1 VTDLDTPLTPPPISQ
16 LHLAEVGTCDACLRS
31 GRQRLNVGLALAVTL
46 PGAYVGLALLTGLPH
61 PELTPPLEVLVFG
74 LAVVGAAF
82 LLSWAAE
89 LAALEI
95 SAGLAIA
102 VLALVAVLP
111 EYAVDFVFAWR
122 GGNAVQA
129 NGTCEQGDQNP
140 CSLALANMTGANR
153 LLIGIGWALVVLL
166 AWSRLRR
173 QGRPGG
179 GVQLPRSSAVEV
191 TYLALATLYSLT
203 LPLKR
208 TITLVDMVVLVAIFV
223 AYTLRIAKAAPEE
236 PNLVGPSAWLATLA
250 PRRRRATYLSFFGF
264 AAVVILLSA
273 EHFAD
278 GLVQTGDALGI
289 SPFFLVQWLAP
300 LASEAPELLVAGL
313 YAWHLNTTNG
323 LSTLVSSKVNQWTL
337 LVGTLPLVF
346 TVASGTATGLP
357 VGAAQ
362 REELLLTAA
371 QSLFAV
377 AVLVNLEISV
387 REAAALSGLF
397 LTQFAIAALV
407 PGSTELVVLGI
418 AYLALAAVLLLRGR
432 RRIGPLLRDGLLT
445 PYPQLQDRRAGP
457 WAGGHR
463 APPGRERPEASP

>member
-1 VTDLDTPLTPPPISQ
+1 MDLPRTPPTLSQ
-16 LHLAEVGTCDACLRS
+16 VHLAEVGTCDACLSSR
-31 GRQRLNVGLALAVTL
+31 RQRLNVGLALGITL
-46 PGAYVGLALLTGLPH
+46 PGAYLGLALFAGLPH
-61 PELTPPLEVLVFG
+61 PELTPPLEALVFG

-82 LLSWAAE
+82 VLSWAAE

-95 SAGLAIA
+95 SAGLAIS

-122 GGNAVQA
+122 GGNTVQA
-129 NGTCEQGDQNP
+129 NGTCQQDGQDP

-166 AWSRLRR
+166 AWFRFRR
-173 QGRPGG
+173 QGRPRG
-179 GVQLPRSSAVEV
+179 GVRLPRSSAVEV

-208 TITLVDMVVLVAIFV
+208 TVTLVDLVVLVAIFV
-223 AYTLRIAKAAPEE
+223 AYTLRVSKAPPTE
-236 PNLVGPSAWLATLA
+236 PNLVGPSAWLATLPA
-250 PRRRRATYLSFFGF
+250 RRRATYLSFFAF

-278 GLVQTGDALGI
+278 GLVQSGEQLGI
-289 SPFFLVQWLAP
+289 SPFFLVQWVAP

-313 YAWHLNTTNG
+313 YAWHLNTTSG

-346 TVASGTATGLP
+346 AVASGTATGLP
-357 VGAAQ
+357 VGPAQ

-397 LTQFAIAALV
+397 LVQFALAALV
-407 PGSTELVVLGI
+407 PGATELV
-418 AYLALAAVLLLRGR
+418 ALAVTYLVLAAALLLRAR
-432 RRIGPLLRDGLLT
+432 HLLGPLLRDGLRT
-445 PYPQLQDRRAGP
+445 PY
-457 WAGGHR
+457 HR
-463 APPGRERPEASP
+463 LTDQPEAAARTGAHRPAGKERREGPS

>member
-1 VTDLDTPLTPPPISQ
+1 MELPRTPPTLSQ
-16 LHLAEVGTCDACLRS
+16 VHLAEVGTCDACLRS
-31 GRQRLNVGLALAVTL
+31 GRQRLNVGLALGVTL
-46 PGAYVGLALLTGLPH
+46 PGAYLGLALLVGLPH
-61 PELTPPLEVLVFG
+61 PELTPPLEALVFG

-82 LLSWAAE
+82 VLSWAAE

-95 SAGLAIA
+95 SAGLAIS

-122 GGNAVQA
+122 GGNTVQA
-129 NGTCEQGDQNP
+129 NGTCVDGEQNP

-166 AWSRLRR
+166 AWFRFRS
-173 QGRPGG
+173 QGRPRS
-179 GVQLPRSSAVEV
+179 GVRLPRSSAVEV

-208 TITLVDMVVLVAIFV
+208 TVTLVDMVVLVAIFV
-223 AYTLRIAKAAPEE
+223 AYTLRIAKAPPEA
-236 PNLVGPSAWLATLA
+236 PNLVGPSAWLATL
-250 PRRRRATYLSFFGF
+250 PRRRRRATYLSFFGF
-264 AAVVILLSA
+264 AALVILLSA

-278 GLVQTGDALGI
+278 GLVQTGEELGI
-289 SPFFLVQWLAP
+289 SPFFLVQWVAP

-346 TVASGTATGLP
+346 AVASGTATGLP
-357 VGAAQ
+357 VGPAQ
-362 REELLLTAA
+362 RQELLLTAA

-377 AVLVNLEISV
+377 AVLINLEISA
-387 REAAALSGLF
+387 REAVALSGLF
-397 LTQFAIAALV
+397 LVQFALAALV
-407 PGSTELVVLGI
+407 PGSTELLALAVT
-418 AYLALAAVLLLRGR
+418 YLALAAVLLLRGR
-432 RRIGPLLRDGLLT
+432 HLLGPLLRDGLRT
-445 PYPQLQDRRAGP
+445 PYLQLTDQPQEAPRP
-457 WAGGHR
+457 GGHR
-463 APPGRERPEASP
+463 PT

>member
-1 VTDLDTPLTPPPISQ
+1 VGGRIRATP
-16 LHLAEVGTCDACLRS
+16 AGM
-31 GRQRLNVGLALAVTL
+31 AVRE
-46 PGAYVGLALLTGLPH
+46 A
-61 PELTPPLEVLVFG
+61 
-74 LAVVGAAF
+74 GAAF

-166 AWSRLRR
+166 AWFRLRR

-250 PRRRRATYLSFFGF
+250 PRRRRATYL
-264 AAVVILLSA
+264 
-273 EHFAD
+273 
-278 GLVQTGDALGI
+278 
-289 SPFFLVQWLAP
+289 
-300 LASEAPELLVAGL
+300 
-313 YAWHLNTTNG
+313 
-323 LSTLVSSKVNQWTL
+323 
-337 LVGTLPLVF
+337 
-346 TVASGTATGLP
+346 P

-371 QSLFAV
+371 QSLLAV

-407 PGSTELVVLGI
+407 PGSTELVVLGL

-445 PYPQLQDRRAGP
+445 PYPQLQDRRRAGP
-457 WAGGHR
+457 GVGGHR
-463 APPGRERPEASP
+463 APPGRERPEASS